1 VWRAG
6 FTSATLPVTLD
17 LDNDGTGVP
26 LQEWRGSLGMT
37 LPLQGSR
44 SASQIHLGMDFG
56 QRFAEDPN
64 THEETTLR
72 LQVGVT
78 LTPYVKNLWLTPRL
92 YD

>member
-1 VWRAG
+1 
-6 FTSATLPVTLD
+6 
-17 LDNDGTGVP
+17 
-26 LQEWRGSLGMT
+26 
-37 LPLQGSR
+37 
-44 SASQIHLGMDFG
+44 MDFG
-56 QRFAEDPN
+56 QRLAEDPN